1 LIIIERLKIRVHNN
15 QLHAGNFMYISHVTS
30 RDEIGNCYQ
39 TIRYSSSAKDSE
51 KQTDVINQ
59 PAQNLIQERT
69 RSKEGK

>member
-1 LIIIERLKIRVHNN
+1 
-15 QLHAGNFMYISHVTS
+15 MYISHVTS

-39 TIRYSSSAKDSE
+39 TIRYSGSAKDSE